1 MWFFSIATIPSR
13 LSPPPRLEENICS
26 MSSFPPGPAW
36 LPAAGKWPSASGAAG
51 MELGCGAGLC
61 GGLSPIGAPHR
72 VGVLEG
78 EAAGGGQ
85 ALGEETWEK
94 GRTGWQNKGLEGWG
108 GTTLSTEHPWSH
120 CHSQSSAVP
129 HAPTPLLCSA
139 SLLMCPSPPALPSE
153 DYKRHF
159 APRDLQVFSAHPL
172 LVYPTHY
179 AGDSNWLSDTET
191 STIWD
196 DDSKQ
201 TGWVGSQKTLRDP
214 RDGGGYLRSAS
225 HDEF

>member
-61 GGLSPIGAPHR
+61 GGLSAIGAPDR

-85 ALGEETWEK
+85 ELGEETWAK

-139 SLLMCPSPPALPSE
+139 LLLTCPSPPQRGLQEALCPTGPAGVFGSPTPGLSHPLRRGQQLAE
-153 DYKRHF
+153 RH
-159 APRDLQVFSAHPL
+159 RDLHHL
-172 LVYPTHY
+172 
-179 AGDSNWLSDTET
+179 G
-191 STIWD
+191 
-196 DDSKQ
+196 
-201 TGWVGSQKTLRDP
+201 
-214 RDGGGYLRSAS
+214 
-225 HDEF
+225 

>member
-94 GRTGWQNKGLEGWG
+94 GRTGWQNEGLEGWG

-139 SLLMCPSPPALPSE
+139 LLLTCPSPPQRGLQEALCPTGPAGVFGSPTPGLSHPLRRGQQLAE
-153 DYKRHF
+153 RH
-159 APRDLQVFSAHPL
+159 RDLHHL
-172 LVYPTHY
+172 
-179 AGDSNWLSDTET
+179 G
-191 STIWD
+191 
-196 DDSKQ
+196 
-201 TGWVGSQKTLRDP
+201 R
-214 RDGGGYLRSAS
+214 
-225 HDEF
+225 